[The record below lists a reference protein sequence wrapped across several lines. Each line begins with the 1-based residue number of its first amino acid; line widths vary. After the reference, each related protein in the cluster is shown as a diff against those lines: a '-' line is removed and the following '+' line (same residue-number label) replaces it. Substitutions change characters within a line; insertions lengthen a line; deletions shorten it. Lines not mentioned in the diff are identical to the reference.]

1 MANLIANLMNDP
13 NELRS
18 MTAAA
23 ALRDFIDRLLP
34 MLPADFAA
42 PVRALDLSA
51 ARAGQGRLPVCRF
64 WQAATSGGAPLLGPL
79 ARLAPELG
87 WVQNPNYVAR
97 PPSPDFLDNYGYAV
111 LAGPGGLVASEA
123 LALGLLLLGPRT
135 HYPTHRHPAVEVYVV
150 AGGEAEWRRGE
161 DTWRRE
167 PPGAVIRHDSMVP
180 HATRTLAEPLLA
192 VYLWQGD
199 LATHARIVDGRG

>member
-1 MANLIANLMNDP
+1 
-13 NELRS
+13 
-18 MTAAA
+18 MTASA
-23 ALRDFIDRLLP
+23 ALRDFVDCLLP

-51 ARAGQGRLPVCRF
+51 PRAGQGRLPVCRF
-64 WQAATSGGAPLLGPL
+64 WQEATSGDAPLLAPL
-79 ARLAPELG
+79 ARVAPELG

-97 PPSPDFLDNYGYAV
+97 PPDSDFLDNYGYAV
-111 LAGPGGLVASEA
+111 LAGAGGLVASHT

-135 HYPTHRHPAVEVYVV
+135 HYPTHRHPAVEIYVV
-150 AGGEAEWRRGE
+150 AGGEAEWRKDNGP
-161 DTWRRE
+161 WRRQ
-167 PPGAVIRHDSMVP
+167 PPGAVIRHESMTP

-199 LATHARIVDGRG
+199 LATHARIVADRG

>member
-1 MANLIANLMNDP
+1 MANLMNDA
-13 NELRS
+13 NEVQS

-42 PVRALDLSA
+42 QVRALDLSA

-64 WQAATSGGAPLLGPL
+64 WQAATSGATLLLGPL

-150 AGGEAEWRRGE
+150 AGGEAEWRKGE
-161 DTWRRE
+161 ETWRRE